1 LMLAFANPIFLFH
14 YPTPLSRAYCA
25 TRRAC
30 RHAWSGSKRVRQLTV
45 KLIPPSYVK
54 ARTSGPE
61 RALSLL
67 LPVVL
72 PDVRPVEHILSP
84 FVGFHD
90 EGTRDSDKQE
100 KQSYFDNHF
109 ELPAMGGS
117 YRFWQELRSAQATY

>member
-1 LMLAFANPIFLFH
+1 MRFRQ
-14 YPTPLSRAYCA
+14 PTTAAASLQRLV
-25 TRRAC
+25 TRLNDTAELC
-30 RHAWSGSKRVRQLTV
+30 EGQHIWAGS
-45 KLIPPSYVK
+45 
-54 ARTSGPE
+54 

-90 EGTRDSDKQE
+90 EGTGDSAKQE

-109 ELPAMGGS
+109 EPPAIGGS
-117 YRFWQELRSAQATY
+117 YRFWQELRSVQATY